1 MYGEVQGTTIV
12 PVVATTGAVAV
23 LPSTGMDAVMSL
35 ALAVAAGLVAWG
47 VTYILQA
54 ARTNR

>member
-1 MYGEVQGTTIV
+1 MYGEVQGTSVV
-12 PVVATTGAVAV
+12 PVVATAGTVAV

-47 VTYILQA
+47 VMYILQA
-54 ARTNR
+54 RTNR

>member
-1 MYGEVQGTTIV
+1 MYGEVPTGTV
-12 PVVATTGAVAV
+12 PVVLSASTVAV